1 MIDKKIKLPTNR
13 NFGYVF
19 SGVFLIISLWPLL
32 NNGQIRVWS
41 SIIVIIFFILGTMN
55 SSLLTPFNKL
65 WFKFG
70 IFLGKIVSPLV
81 MMIIFFVIMTP
92 IGLFMKL
99 LKKDIL
105 NLKYN
110 KNSSYWIK
118 RTNKKTSMKQR
129 F

>member
-19 SGVFLIISLWPLL
+19 SCVFLAISLWPLL

-41 SIIVIIFFILGTMN
+41 SIIMIIFFILGTMN

-92 IGLFMKL
+92 IGVFMKL

-110 KNSSYWIK
+110 KSSSYWIK

>member
-1 MIDKKIKLPTNR
+1 MIEKKIKLPSNR

-19 SGVFLIISLWPLL
+19 SVLFLIITIWPLI
-32 NNGQIRVWS
+32 NGGQIRIWS
-41 SIIVIIFFILGTMN
+41 LIIMIIFFILGTIN
-55 SSLLTPFNKL
+55 SKLLHPLNIL

-70 IFLGKIVSPLV
+70 IFLGKIVSPFV
-81 MMIIFFVIMTP
+81 MMIIFFGIVTP

-105 NLKYN
+105 HLKYN

-118 RTNKKTSMKQR
+118 RINKKTSMKQR